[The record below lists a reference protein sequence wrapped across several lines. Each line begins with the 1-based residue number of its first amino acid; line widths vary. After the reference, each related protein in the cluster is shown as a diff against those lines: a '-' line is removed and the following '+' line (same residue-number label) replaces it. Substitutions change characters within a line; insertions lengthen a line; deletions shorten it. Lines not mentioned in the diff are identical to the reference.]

1 MFDCFFS
8 EKMFAFQLISRW
20 RNDACLFVVCL
31 QSLLAAGSRIAD
43 SLGFFSGVCGSRDYW
58 DKITSLTI
66 NILPSPF
73 GGPPKKAGFPGRNEP
88 WTTLNNNNSCF
99 FNAPRNQTSAFCIR
113 IPPWPRQAKT
123 RIACLLDIWVNP
135 GVEKSRDLV
144 KFWVGV

>member
-1 MFDCFFS
+1 
-8 EKMFAFQLISRW
+8 
-20 RNDACLFVVCL
+20 
-31 QSLLAAGSRIAD
+31 
-43 SLGFFSGVCGSRDYW
+43 
-58 DKITSLTI
+58 
-66 NILPSPF
+66 
-73 GGPPKKAGFPGRNEP
+73 
-88 WTTLNNNNSCF
+88 LNNNNSCF